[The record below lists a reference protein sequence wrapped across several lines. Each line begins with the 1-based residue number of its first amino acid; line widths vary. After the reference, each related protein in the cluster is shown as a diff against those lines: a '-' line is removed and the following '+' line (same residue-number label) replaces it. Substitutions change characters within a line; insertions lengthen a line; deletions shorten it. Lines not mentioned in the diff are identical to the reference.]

1 MPRIVLASASASRR
15 RLLESAGVKPK
26 IMVSHVDEESDFF
39 NAMKPADMVIALA
52 ITKAHTIREQ
62 IDFPAIIIGCDS
74 TFEFD
79 SQSLGKP
86 ATPEIAIERA
96 SRVRGNSGLL
106 HTGHCIID
114 TTKDKEI
121 SSIVTTKVTFDNMT
135 DAEIDASFAKAA
147 ASGDEEPEMGDFEK
161 AIEILRKKGQKVAAN
176 RADRDSSEGA
186 AIAKVSTDKT
196 AGVVISLNCETD
208 FVAKNDSFVAL
219 ANALADLA
227 INFKSKEAFLV

>member
-1 MPRIVLASASASRR
+1 MPKIVLASASVSRR
-15 RLLESAGVKPK
+15 RLLESAGLKPT
-26 IMVSHVDEESDFF
+26 IMVSHVDEETDFF
-39 NAMKPADMVIALA
+39 NAMTPADMVIALA

-96 SRVRGNSGLL
+96 SRVRGNTGLL

-121 SSIVTTKVTFDNMT
+121 SSIVTTKVTFDDMT
-135 DAEIDASFAKAA
+135 DAEIADYVATGEPLHVAGGFTLDGFSSPFIPSIEGDYTNVVGISMPFVRKAFEQLGY
-147 ASGDEEPEMGDFEK
+147 SWPEV
-161 AIEILRKKGQKVAAN
+161 KVMQ
-176 RADRDSSEGA
+176 
-186 AIAKVSTDKT
+186 
-196 AGVVISLNCETD
+196 
-208 FVAKNDSFVAL
+208 
-219 ANALADLA
+219 
-227 INFKSKEAFLV
+227 

>member
-1 MPRIVLASASASRR
+1 MPRIVLASASVSRR
-15 RLLESAGVKPK
+15 RLLESAGLKPT
-26 IMVSHVDEESDFF
+26 IMVSNVDEETDFF

-52 ITKAHTIREQ
+52 ITKAHTIREH

-135 DAEIDASFAKAA
+135 DAEIADYVATGEPLHVAGGFTLDGFSSPFIPSIEGDYTNVVGISMPFVRKAFEQLGY
-147 ASGDEEPEMGDFEK
+147 SWPEVK
-161 AIEILRKKGQKVAAN
+161 AMQ
-176 RADRDSSEGA
+176 
-186 AIAKVSTDKT
+186 
-196 AGVVISLNCETD
+196 
-208 FVAKNDSFVAL
+208 
-219 ANALADLA
+219 
-227 INFKSKEAFLV
+227 